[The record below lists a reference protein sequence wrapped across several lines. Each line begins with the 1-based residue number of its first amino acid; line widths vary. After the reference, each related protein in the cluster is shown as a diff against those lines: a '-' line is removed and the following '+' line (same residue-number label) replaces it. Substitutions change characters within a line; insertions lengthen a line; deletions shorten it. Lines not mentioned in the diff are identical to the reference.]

1 MPTQS
6 NPSVAILAMIYHEP
20 EWLNTIGSI
29 QRHCPG
35 VPVFFAERNGVGGL
49 AGPFNEAFAAN
60 RLVEFDY
67 VWFLTNFSF
76 TGPLLKELVRT
87 AVQLK
92 TDHRVAAIHPAFAS
106 DHRFL
111 RPAGNSEVTCV
122 PFVEFTAPLV
132 DTLTFAKNPLDD
144 YMPYTG
150 HDIDWGHRVREDGEK
165 LFCYTPSPA
174 VTVQHGYLRH
184 SKSEHPATALRKKKR
199 EEAEV
204 ATVMRLRHKYGDNW
218 RDLLNYKGGI

>member
-1 MPTQS
+1 MK
-6 NPSVAILAMIYHEP
+6 VAILSMIYHEP

-29 QRHCPG
+29 QRQCPG

-49 AGPFNEAFAAN
+49 AGPFNEAFVAN

-76 TGPLLKELVRT
+76 TGPLLQELLFQITLQEQRGSPT
-87 AVQLK
+87 AAL
-92 TDHRVAAIHPAFAS
+92 HPTFAS

-111 RPAGNSEVTCV
+111 RPGEEGLRVRWV

-132 DTLTFAKNPLDD
+132 STKAFSTNLLDD
-144 YMPYTG
+144 HMPYTG
-150 HDIDWGHRVREDGEK
+150 HDIDWGHRVRMQGWGVY
-165 LFCYTPSPA
+165 CYTPSPA

-184 SKSEHPATALRKKKR
+184 SKSEHPATILRKKKR

-218 RDLLNYKGGI
+218 RELLNYQGGI